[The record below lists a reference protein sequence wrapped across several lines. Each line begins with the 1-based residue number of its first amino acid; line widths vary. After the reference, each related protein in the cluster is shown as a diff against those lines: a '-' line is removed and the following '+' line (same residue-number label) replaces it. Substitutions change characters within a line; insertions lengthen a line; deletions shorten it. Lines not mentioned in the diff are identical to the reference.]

1 MAKDNNRRRTKKPRQ
16 EWNPHW
22 ILKAVYALWT
32 AALAVFKIAIGAALT
47 VVMIALVCGVV
58 FVGTLGDYLHEDILT
73 EAADWSI
80 GDYDIEETSFVYYVD
95 DDGKIQ
101 LLQQIYT
108 TTDRQWAELE
118 DMPQALI
125 DATVAIEDKRFYEHQ
140 GVDWITTVKACIN
153 MFFGSDSNFGGST
166 ITQQLVKNVTQEK
179 SVTVQRK
186 VMEIFRA
193 QIFEREYDKKLILEE
208 YLNRIYLGKGCYGV
222 KSAAAEYFGKELQS
236 LTVAECASLISI
248 TNNPSLFNPYSQ
260 TVYKYKGEEKTGQ
273 EWNRWRQ
280 LNVLSEMY
288 NQGYLTELEYAEAVA
303 QDMVFK
309 SGIAD
314 EDKWSVCENVGCG
327 YEGTVSSFTAG
338 EGGNYYCPVCGNT
351 TSVSTDASQEVYS
364 WYVDAVLI
372 DIARRLA
379 EKDGITD
386 WNEEIKKEYLRRIQ
400 TGGYHIY
407 TTLDMDIQNAV
418 DAVYNDLS
426 RIPTTASAQQLQSS
440 IVVIDNRTGD
450 VVALAGGV
458 GEKTDFLGYN
468 KATQA
473 KLQTGS
479 AQKPISVY
487 APAFESGAASPATVV
502 KDLPVNYY
510 GGAWPKNDNRKYDYS
525 RTVYSGIVSSVN
537 TIAVRTLDLTGHDYA
552 FNFAKYNMGLSNLTD
567 RYVAAD
573 GSIKSDIG
581 QSPLALGALTV
592 GSTVQEMATAYATFA
607 NGGEYRESRLFTK
620 VYDSNGSLVLD
631 NPQDTKQVLSNKT
644 VNYINYCLY
653 NAANSG
659 TGGAAVFAGQNIAGK
674 TGTTSS
680 NKDRWFCGYTGHY
693 TAAVWC
699 GYDHPEQIYLTGN
712 TANPAARL
720 WRAVMQPIHQGLPN
734 VGLYNGNAFQTVGVC
749 RDSGLIATAACK
761 ADARGIDRVSY
772 ANCYP
777 EDRPN
782 GTCNKHVSVEYCVTG
797 GGVATEYCSLFA
809 LHEDVEIEAR
819 SLVKLSKAEVDEI
832 KRASGYGL
840 YDIYSEDG
848 YVYFLDGAWHGFDG
862 DRNPDSD
869 SPYLTCPVHTQEA
882 WERYEQEQEQEDE
895 GLNDGGDVGDPG
907 DSGNGGGNGDGNY
920 GGGSSEGLIGGGDG
934 GLI

>member
-1 MAKDNNRRRTKKPRQ
+1 MANEKHNRRRIRKPRQ

-22 ILKAVYALWT
+22 LLKALYALWG
-32 AALAVFKIAIGAALT
+32 AAVSAVKIAIGAALT
-47 VVMIALVCGVV
+47 VVMILLVCGVV
-58 FVGTLGDYLHEDILT
+58 FVGTLGDYLKEDILT

-80 GDYDIEETSFVYYVD
+80 GDYDVEETSFAYYVD
-95 DDGKIQ
+95 KGGNIQ

-118 DMPQALI
+118 DIPQALI

-140 GVDWITTVKACIN
+140 GVDWITTVKACMN

-166 ITQQLVKNVTQEK
+166 ITQQLVKNVTGEK

-193 QIFEREYDKKLILEE
+193 QIFEREYNKDLIMEE

-280 LNVLSEMY
+280 LNVLHEMY
-288 NQGYLTELEYAEAVA
+288 DQGYLTELEYAEAVA

-309 SGIAD
+309 SGIEDA
-314 EDKWSVCENVGCG
+314 DKWSVCENPTCG
-327 YEGTVSSFTAG
+327 YEGIVSSFTAG
-338 EGGNYYCPVCGNT
+338 EAGNYYCPVCGNV
-351 TSVSTDASQEVYS
+351 TSVTTDASQNIYS
-364 WYVDAVLI
+364 WFVDAVLI
-372 DIARRLA
+372 DVAKQLA

-386 WNEEIKKEYLRRIQ
+386 WNDTVKQEYLAKIQ

-407 TTLDMDIQNAV
+407 TTLDMDVQNAV
-418 DAVYNDLS
+418 DAVYSDLS
-426 RIPTTASAQQLQSS
+426 KIPTTTSIQQLQSG
-440 IVVIDNRTGD
+440 IVIIDNRTGD

-487 APAFESGAASPATVV
+487 APAFESGAVSPATVV

-510 GGAWPKNDNRKYDYS
+510 DGAWPKNDNRKYDYS

-537 TIAVRTLDLTGHDYA
+537 AVAVRTLGLTGNEFA
-552 FNFAKYNMGLSNLTD
+552 FNFAKYNLGQHNLTES
-567 RYVAAD
+567 YEASN
-573 GSIKSDIG
+573 GKIMSDIG
-581 QSPLALGALTV
+581 QAPLALGALTV

-620 VYDSNGSLVLD
+620 VYDSNGNIVLD
-631 NPQDTKQVLSNKT
+631 NTQDSKKVLSDKT
-644 VNYINYCLY
+644 VNYMNYCLFY
-653 NAANSG
+653 AANTG
-659 TGGAAVFAGQNIAGK
+659 TGGAAVFPGMSIAGK

-680 NKDRWFCGYTGHY
+680 NRDRWFCGYTGHY

-699 GYDHPEQIYLTGN
+699 GYDKPEQIHLTGN
-712 TANPAARL
+712 TNNPAARL
-720 WRAVMQPIHQGLPN
+720 WRMVMQPVHEGLPN
-734 VGLYNGNAFQTVGVC
+734 LGLFNGNAFQTVGVC

-782 GTCNKHVSVEYCVTG
+782 GTCNKHVSMEYCVTG
-797 GGVATEYCSLFA
+797 EGVATEYCHLFA
-809 LHEDVEIEAR
+809 QHEDVKIEAR
-819 SLVKLSKAEVDEI
+819 SLVKLDKDEVEEI
-832 KRASGYGL
+832 KRASRYGL
-840 YDIYSEDG
+840 YDVYSEDG
-848 YVYFLDGAWHGFDG
+848 YVYYVDGPWHGFSG
-862 DRNPDSD
+862 NLNPS
-869 SPYLTCPVHTQEA
+869 SYEHYLICTKHTKEA
-882 WERYEQEQEQEDE
+882 WEKYEEELKKKEE
-895 GLNDGGDVGDPG
+895 EENKKEEEE
-907 DSGNGGGNGDGNY
+907 NGGENTGEGETVPEDNGGNNDKPGQDDNKTGN
-920 GGGSSEGLIGGGDG
+920 
-934 GLI
+934 